1 MPKQKKMNE
10 KKNTQ
15 QRRQLNDGETKK
27 LPYLYYSVHIYTSEL
42 DERIWC
48 AVAFERIAYDWVT
61 EHE

>member
-10 KKNTQ
+10 IKKKQQQ

-27 LPYLYYSVHIYTSEL
+27 LPYLYYSVYIYTSEL

-48 AVAFERIAYDWVT
+48 AVAFERIAYD
-61 EHE
+61 